1 MMDYRLETHTVI
13 QQNISGTQMKRST
26 TLAAALV
33 FALAGAGCG
42 HTNHLSRYDF
52 YQSTIYADAPLA
64 APPDVYTDLAW
75 RGPGR
80 DGESVVERAIR
91 ITGAVVKEVGAE
103 EARRKLIEADERVD
117 VAARIADATMER
129 ALRVLR
135 ADEVGDLRQA
145 DFLLE
150 ILVEKQGIFAVD
162 PVTGSMQY
170 GVDGKVRL
178 IHLDSGKRVW
188 ERKFRERETFARSVG
203 GSVGAIVSGVQ
214 LSEMSVEEMEEALER
229 LSYRMGSNV
238 ARYLG
243 EDLDR

>member
-1 MMDYRLETHTVI
+1 M
-13 QQNISGTQMKRST
+13 SKS
-26 TLAAALV
+26 AAILV
-33 FALAGAGCG
+33 TAILFMGCG

-64 APPDVYTDLAW
+64 TPPDVYTDLAW
-75 RGPGR
+75 RASGR
-80 DGESVVERAIR
+80 EGESSIERALR
-91 ITGAVVKEVGAE
+91 IGTAVVKEVGAE

-129 ALRVLR
+129 AARLLR
-135 ADEVGDLRQA
+135 ADEVGDMREA
-145 DFLLE
+145 DFLIE

-162 PVTGSMQY
+162 EFTGSMQY

-178 IHLDSGKRVW
+178 IHLDTGKRVW

-203 GSVGAIVSGVQ
+203 GSAGAIVSAVQ
-214 LSEMSVEEMEEALER
+214 LSEMSVDEMVEALER

-238 ARYLG
+238 ARYLR